1 MQTKIQL
8 THKDV
13 CKGVAAL
20 VSTTAV
26 GTPPGRVP
34 LTSGVVAASVGS
46 SVVDISSLL
55 SVVVMLSSSS
65 TSGVSPSP
73 ISGVSFSSCPLANS
87 DNEQLNTNRMKY
99 MDRFA
104 MTTKAIAQVE

>member
-13 CKGVAAL
+13 CKGVAAFVVA

-26 GTPPGRVP
+26 GTPPPGRVP
-34 LTSGVVAASVGS
+34 LTSGEVAASVGL

-65 TSGVSPSP
+65 GSSGVSPP
-73 ISGVSFSSCPLANS
+73 CPLANS

-99 MDRFA
+99 TDRFA
-104 MTTKAIAQVE
+104 MTTEAIAQVE